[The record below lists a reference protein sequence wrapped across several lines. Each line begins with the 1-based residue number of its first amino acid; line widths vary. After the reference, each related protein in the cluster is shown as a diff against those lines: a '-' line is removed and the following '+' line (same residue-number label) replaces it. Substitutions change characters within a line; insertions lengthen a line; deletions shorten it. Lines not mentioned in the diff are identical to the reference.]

1 MTSEK
6 ETLARSYFTLKEAEK
21 RLNCSEEDILFLSST
36 GKLPINVLTDSLEV
50 FSESIPIKSNPCEN
64 DFEDETEIIVI
75 HDKENQVAAYNLRVS
90 TKSIKRLAAH
100 DLEYAYN
107 ATT

>member
-21 RLNCSEEDILFLSST
+21 RLNCSEEDILFLGST